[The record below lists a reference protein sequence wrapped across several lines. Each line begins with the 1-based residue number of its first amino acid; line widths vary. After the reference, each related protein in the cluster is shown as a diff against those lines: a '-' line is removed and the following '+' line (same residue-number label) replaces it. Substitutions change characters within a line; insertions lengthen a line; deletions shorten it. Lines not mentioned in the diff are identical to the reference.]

1 MTAVGAQRKHVTL
14 PTDFRSPSVNGHSCY
29 GHLTARFAPKRPP
42 GPVMDS
48 VPKHGKVPTWHRS
61 GSAWFSSRAHACA
74 AVAGTIAVW
83 SESAAAGEHPYTTRS
98 AIPANGPA
106 IAAIYNE
113 GIADRVVTL
122 ETEPRTSRRAN
133 GKSRCRATPLD
144 IVRDL
149 KRANAHLL
157 ATAYLMLEGRGELLT
172 SRLGQHFE

>member
-1 MTAVGAQRKHVTL
+1 M
-14 PTDFRSPSVNGHSCY
+14 
-29 GHLTARFAPKRPP
+29 ARIAPKRPP
-42 GPVMDS
+42 GPGMDS
-48 VPKHGKVPTWHRS
+48 VPKHGKVPTWRRS

-83 SESAAAGEHPYTTRS
+83 SESAAAGENPYTTRS

-157 ATAYLMLEGRGELLT
+157 ATAYLMLECRGELLT
-172 SRLGQHFE
+172 SRLGQDFE

>member
-1 MTAVGAQRKHVTL
+1 MAGIGASCPLALVPAKVS
-14 PTDFRSPSVNGHSCY
+14 SPNDRGHSGCAA
-29 GHLTARFAPKRPP
+29 GTGLHAPKRPP

-48 VPKHGKVPTWHRS
+48 VPKHGKVPTWRRS

-74 AVAGTIAVW
+74 AVADTIAVR

-133 GKSRCRATPLD
+133 GKISMPGESPRYRARFETRQCASVGDRIPL
-144 IVRDL
+144 
-149 KRANAHLL
+149 
-157 ATAYLMLEGRGELLT
+157 LEGRGELLT
-172 SRLGQHFE
+172 SRLGQDFE